1 MRLKLSYPFDWHGL
15 EDFQSYSYDSAGLPR
30 VDYGGEEG
38 LRYNPITI
46 AQYGLHALQLFGKE
60 EREEHRARALACA
73 EWLAANARAYD
84 KDMFA
89 WIYDFSLPFY
99 GPQAPWISA
108 MAQGEAVS
116 LLVRCHV
123 LEHRSD
129 FLDLAHG
136 AIRLLDLPVA
146 DGGTLGR
153 LPDGSPWFEEYPT
166 EPASHVLNGH
176 FFALL
181 GAADWADQTDLPDA
195 WQRYERG
202 VASIE
207 KNWRLWD
214 RGYWTRY
221 DLHPTNRLAS
231 RMYQKVHVRL
241 MRLLGF
247 RTARP
252 LFYRTARRWQTMLYD
267 PWCNALWLMVKS
279 REKIRLRGYGR

>member
-46 AQYGLHALQLFGKE
+46 AQYGLNALQLFGKE

-241 MRLLGF
+241 MRLLAF

-252 LFYRTARRWQTMLYD
+252 VFYKAARRWQAMLYD
-267 PWCNALWLMVKS
+267 PWCNLLWLAVKS
-279 REKIRLRGYGR
+279 REKIRLRGYGQ